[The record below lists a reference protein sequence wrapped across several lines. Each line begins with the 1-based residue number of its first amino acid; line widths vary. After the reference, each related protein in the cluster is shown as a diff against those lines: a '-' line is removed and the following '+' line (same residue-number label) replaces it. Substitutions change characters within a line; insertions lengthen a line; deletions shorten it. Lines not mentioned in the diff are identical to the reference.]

1 MWNLIATCWRSV
13 ALAVLASLTCSPAS
27 ARMSEG
33 AEVYARHC
41 VVCHGVNGDGQGLSR
56 IALVLPP
63 RDFTTEDAR
72 RALTREYMIVIVRDG
87 RPNTPMHGRKTRLK
101 QSQIESVVDFVRAA
115 FMQPEPGTSL
125 ARGHDLYQAMCASC
139 HSDRGQA
146 SQAVRGQPF
155 SPLSATARATPPTQA
170 QVLAAIA
177 RPGHGVPAG
186 FAATLPEPDID
197 ALAKYIASAF
207 IDPYRPQRAGT
218 KRD

>member
-1 MWNLIATCWRSV
+1 MSNLIATRWRSV
-13 ALAVLASLTCSPAS
+13 ALALLGFSTYSSAF

-33 AEVYARHC
+33 AEIYKRHC
-41 VVCHGVNGDGQGLSR
+41 VVCHGVNGDGHGLSR

-87 RPNTPMHGRKTRLK
+87 RPNTPMHGRKTRLT

-115 FMQPEPGTSL
+115 FMRPEPGTSL
-125 ARGHDLYQAMCASC
+125 ARGYEIHQAMCASC
-139 HSDRGQA
+139 HSDRGQG
-146 SQAVRGQPF
+146 SPTVPGKPF
-155 SPLSATARATPPTQA
+155 SPLSATARAFPFTQA

-197 ALAKYIASAF
+197 ALAKFIASAY
-207 IDPYRPQRAGT
+207 IDPYRPGT
-218 KRD
+218 KPD